1 MDHLPKFI
9 LRWIAVSASLVVG
22 PLVIVGANVSDYQ
35 KRLDKA
41 HNDVEATISILQS
54 GKHGI
59 DITGLPKQLSANVRK
74 TIPPVETIELRSST
88 VETQNAWLQEELDK
102 LEKQSDTS
110 EQIKTLSGISERLS
124 SIEDRVKELVEATAA
139 PRSKDED
146 KQKLNEILSREEY
159 KKPEEKGKSLAQR
172 WIDWFWDWLRSLF
185 PERPNLPN
193 VDPSAF
199 QPLSVIIQVLVY
211 GLVIGLVGFLIYKFA
226 PVIVERFSR
235 KEKRDSS
242 SRVILGEHIDASRS
256 ALDLFAEAENFA
268 RQGDLRAAIRKGYI
282 ALLCDLAD
290 KRIIGLARYKTN
302 RDYLRDLR
310 KRSSLFTRM
319 KLATGSFE
327 RHWYGFR
334 TPEEKDWEEFREQY
348 RSALNEL

>member
-1 MDHLPKFI
+1 VDHLSKFI
-9 LRWIAVSASLVVG
+9 LRWIAVSAAVILAPMLV
-22 PLVIVGANVSDYQ
+22 LSADISDYQ
-35 KRLDKA
+35 KRLGKA
-41 HNDVEATISILQS
+41 HNDIEATISILQS
-54 GKHGI
+54 GKRGI
-59 DITGLPKQLSANVRK
+59 DITDLPKQLSASVRK
-74 TIPPVETIELRSST
+74 TIPPIETIELHST
-88 VETQNAWLQEELDK
+88 TVDTQNAWLQEELDK
-102 LEKQSDTS
+102 FEKQSDTA

-139 PRSKDED
+139 TRSKDED

-159 KKPEEKGKSLAQR
+159 KKPDEKGKSLAQR
-172 WIDWFWDWLRSLF
+172 WLDWFWDWLRSLF
-185 PERPNLPN
+185 PDRPNLPN

-211 GLVIGLVGFLIYKFA
+211 GLVIGLIGFLIYKFA
-226 PVIVERFSR
+226 PVIIERFSR
-235 KEKRDSS
+235 KEKKESS
-242 SRVILGEHIDASRS
+242 TRVILGEHIDASRS
-256 ALDLFAEAENFA
+256 ASDLFAEAESFA
-268 RQGDLRAAIRKGYI
+268 RAGDLRAAIRKGYI

-302 RDYLRDLR
+302 RDYLRDVR
-310 KRSSLFTRM
+310 KWSSLFTRM

-327 RHWYGFR
+327 RHWYGFK